1 MMNCE
6 ECFNF
11 EECLR
16 YDLCNTFIAEEEL
29 MMQDEE
35 IAQSLSE
42 YEEYTEA
49 YWDYISDEQ

>member
-29 MMQDEE
+29 MMQDEQ
-35 IAQSLSE
+35 IARSFSE
-42 YEEYTEA
+42 YEEYAEA